1 MPDPTTPAKDLTL
14 PTVNG
19 DSSDWGGL
27 INTNFSAIDTALG
40 GTLALSIS
48 GNTTLTTTQ
57 AASTGYTFTGTLSSP
72 ATITWPAFFGMLA
85 ITNSTTGGQSI
96 TCGISGGGETV
107 VALSGETTVAWSD
120 GTNFIRMSGTG
131 GAIPI
136 AAGNGTAAGY
146 VAKSGPGLLYWV
158 RGDASG
164 GSGWL
169 MVFDATS
176 VPADGAVEPVL
187 SFPINPWGSLSEC
200 AAPMAF
206 LNGIVVVFSTTG
218 PMTKTG
224 STSAFLS
231 WRVQ

>member
-1 MPDPTTPAKDLTL
+1 MTDPTTPAKGLTQ
-14 PTVNG
+14 PDVGG
-19 DSSDWGGL
+19 DTDDWGAL
-27 INTNFSAIDTALG
+27 VNNDLALIDTALG
-40 GTLALSIS
+40 GTLTLSVS

-57 AASTGYTFTGTLSSP
+57 AASTGYEITGALSSP
-72 ATITWPAFFGMLA
+72 ATLTWPAFFGMLA

-96 TCGISGGGETV
+96 TCGISGQTVAVLNGEM
-107 VALSGETTVAWSD
+107 TVAWSD
-120 GTNFIRMSGTG
+120 GTNFIRMSRTG

-136 AAGNGTAAGY
+136 AAGNGSAAGY

-158 RGDASG
+158 RANASV
-164 GSGWL
+164 SGWL

-176 VPADGAVEPVL
+176 VPADGSVTPLWVV
-187 SFPINPWGSLSEC
+187 PITPGWQSGYNNYDNPISVT
-200 AAPMAF
+200 
-206 LNGIVVVFSTTG
+206 NGIVVVFSTTG